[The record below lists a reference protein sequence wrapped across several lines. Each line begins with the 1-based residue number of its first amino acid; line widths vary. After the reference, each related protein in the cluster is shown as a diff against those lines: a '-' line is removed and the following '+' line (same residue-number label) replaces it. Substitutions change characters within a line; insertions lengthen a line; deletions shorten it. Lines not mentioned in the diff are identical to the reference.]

1 MSDNDKTPN
10 IPRDEDRTVF
20 RPNPA
25 PRRATP
31 AEAPPASAPA
41 QPAAAQPAA
50 APLDDRT
57 VFRPSPN
64 FKAKPAT
71 LSPAPAAPEPNA
83 PAPGTPAEVKR
94 PAVADAAPVHDD
106 RTVFRPNPGGR
117 KTPVAPPPS
126 AVSADAAAPLATTPP
141 RQAAVQSAEIR
152 TPGDNSILRA
162 AGPVLLMLGR
172 LRASLVRAQPATLVP
187 QFSEAILKF
196 GNDLKEAGVAEEPAS
211 KATYIL
217 CATADKVLASLP
229 GEDRA
234 AASRDSLM
242 TRFFGE
248 ATSGQK
254 VFSEIDAV
262 KNDPAF
268 YSVVELAHACLALGF
283 QGGARTTTTAD
294 ALERDVQQDLYDVI
308 QKAKARQSR
317 YLSLRW
323 EGQSIPSLAVRL
335 HVPLWAVASAVA
347 LSLFLIFIGLR
358 LWLGHSAEQAAQTMI
373 TLNPPEAVT
382 LARRTSVPP
391 PVPAPQ
397 SAEQASQL
405 DRIRQA
411 LQPDIA
417 SGQLTLDTTPN
428 QIIIR
433 LPERILFQPGRT
445 SLQASG
451 EALLARVIEAIK
463 GEDGAIRI
471 IGNSDTTP
479 VSNARFASN
488 FEVSEAYA
496 ATVEGVLKQK
506 IPQPNRVT
514 SEGKGSDAPVATN
527 DTFDGRQKNR
537 RVDIV
542 IPRKD

>member
-1 MSDNDKTPN
+1 MSDKDKTPN
-10 IPRDEDRTVF
+10 IPREEERTVF

-25 PRRATP
+25 PRRA
-31 AEAPPASAPA
+31 APPETPPLAAP
-41 QPAAAQPAA
+41 
-50 APLDDRT
+50 PLDDRT

-64 FKAKPAT
+64 FRA
-71 LSPAPAAPEPNA
+71 SGSQPAPAETPSAASPPQ
-83 PAPGTPAEVKR
+83 PPAEARR
-94 PAVADAAPVHDD
+94 PAVVDTGLPHDD

-126 AVSADAAAPLATTPP
+126 AASAETPSQLSAGAP

-152 TPGDNSILRA
+152 TPGDNPILRA
-162 AGPVLLMLGR
+162 AGPLLLMLGR

-196 GNDLKEAGVAEEPAS
+196 GNDLKEAGIAEEPAS
-211 KATYIL
+211 KAKYIL

-234 AASRDSLM
+234 AASKDSLM

-262 KNDPAF
+262 KDDPAF
-268 YSVVELAHACLALGF
+268 YLVVELAHACLALGF
-283 QGGARTTTTAD
+283 QGGTRTTTTAD

-335 HVPLWAVASAVA
+335 HVPLWAVAGAVG
-347 LSLFLIFIGLR
+347 LTLFLIFIGTR
-358 LWLGHSAEQAAQTMI
+358 LWLGHSAERAAQTMI

-397 SAEQASQL
+397 SPEQASQL
-405 DRIRQA
+405 DRIRQV

-451 EALLARVIEAIK
+451 ETLLAHVADAIK
-463 GEDGAIRI
+463 SEEGAIRI

-506 IPQPNRVT
+506 LPQPNRVT

-527 DTFDGRQKNR
+527 DTLDGRQKNR

>member
-1 MSDNDKTPN
+1 MSDKDKTPN

-20 RPNPA
+20 RPNTV
-25 PRRATP
+25 PRRVVP
-31 AEAPPASAPA
+31 AEPTPPPSE
-41 QPAAAQPAA
+41 

-64 FKAKPAT
+64 FRAASSGAAGTSSDAASDKPAT
-71 LSPAPAAPEPNA
+71 PPPAAATPTPAAPDGGLP
-83 PAPGTPAEVKR
+83 
-94 PAVADAAPVHDD
+94 HDD

-117 KTPVAPPPS
+117 KTPVALPASTP
-126 AVSADAAAPLATTPP
+126 ATTGAAPLSAAPP
-141 RQAAVQSAEIR
+141 RQAAVQTAEIS
-152 TPGDNSILRA
+152 TSGENPILRA
-162 AGPVLLMLGR
+162 AGPLLLMLGR

-187 QFSEAILKF
+187 QFSEAITKF
-196 GNDLKEAGVAEEPAS
+196 GNDIKEAGVAEEQAS
-211 KATYIL
+211 KAKYIL

-234 AASRDSLM
+234 AASKDSLM

-268 YSVVELAHACLALGF
+268 YPVVELAHACLALGF

-335 HVPLWAVASAVA
+335 HVPLWAVGGAVA
-347 LSLFLIFIGLR
+347 LTLFFAFIGLR
-358 LWLGHSAEQAAQTMI
+358 LWLGHTAENAAQTMI

-391 PVPAPQ
+391 PAPTPQ
-397 SAEQASQL
+397 SPEQASQL
-405 DRIRQA
+405 DRIKQA
-411 LQPDIA
+411 LQPDLA

-451 EALLARVIEAIK
+451 ETLIGHVADAIK
-463 GEDGAIRI
+463 DEDGTVRI
-471 IGNSDTTP
+471 LGNSDTTP

-506 IPQPNRVT
+506 LAQPNRVT

-527 DTFDGRQKNR
+527 DTLDGRQKNR